1 MLLSVLI
8 AGHDRDTLLD
18 DLLKQRGELIQC
30 CDVWVV
36 TRVYLKVTAQ
46 IMDAN
51 SALREPSMAE
61 VWARG
66 LDNFDALTDPEKVQ
80 MIAFLQSYL
89 RAVEVAFF
97 YASDNR
103 LDLRVWDSIVRHLG
117 TLYSTPGV
125 QKLWELRKDAYS
137 GEFQDFVD
145 GIERKPYRLT

>member
-18 DLLKQRGELIQC
+18 DLLKQRGELIRC

-36 TRVYLKVTAQ
+36 TRVYLKVMAQ

-51 SALREPSMAE
+51 SALREPSMAP

-66 LDNFDALTDPEKVQ
+66 SDNFVALTDPEKVQ
-80 MIAFLQSYL
+80 MIAFLQSYF

-97 YASDNR
+97 HASDNR
-103 LDLRVWDSIVRHLG
+103 LDPRVWDV
-117 TLYSTPGV
+117 
-125 QKLWELRKDAYS
+125 
-137 GEFQDFVD
+137 
-145 GIERKPYRLT
+145 IERKPYRFS